1 MRGDSMQVPDQV
13 SVRWHIG
20 MQPEEPSL
28 YLISVFAFLPAV
40 YITLC
45 FFFLASPDSVGGSF
59 LFCFGQRRCEIL
71 LQMNLGSVREII

>member
-28 YLISVFAFLPAV
+28 YLISVFAFCLGLYNALLFSRPLIRLGCV
-40 YITLC
+40 
-45 FFFLASPDSVGGSF
+45 F
-59 LFCFGQRRCEIL
+59 FCFGQRRCEIL
-71 LQMNLGSVREII
+71 LQMNLGSVREIL

>member
-45 FFFLASPDSVGGSF
+45 FFFSRPLIRLRWGGGRVFSF
-59 LFCFGQRRCEIL
+59 LLWPEK
-71 LQMNLGSVREII
+71 M